1 MLGRKNNSTPDI
13 IIRKFFNEL
22 ELWKHQ
28 ENDIDILVQLV
39 NSIRPKN
46 PKKLEKFRVFP
57 LIEFFAN
64 HQVERENFVVYLRT
78 VLENKNFDAILT
90 DAAESIVNVL
100 ASGFAFYSIYL
111 ATLPK
116 DENHPYGHGKVE
128 FFSVFV
134 EGVLIC
140 IAGVVILI
148 KSVYSLFY
156 GNEVSDLYNGAL
168 IIGATGL
175 INLVV
180 GLFLIST
187 GKANKSLTLEADG
200 KHLLTD
206 ALSSAG
212 LVIGIIIIQLTQI
225 LWLDSVISILLGI
238 YIVFS
243 GYKLTRKSVGGLMD
257 ESNIELVEEVVKV
270 LQENRQPS
278 WIDVHNLRAQQYGAD
293 LHIDCHVTLPYY
305 FDLNTVHQEISA
317 IDKLINQSVNHQTE
331 LFIHADPC
339 LPACCHYCKMENC
352 PVRAEAFRA
361 EIKWNMENVTK
372 NQKHFQ

>member
-1 MLGRKNNSTPDI
+1 MGLKQIKLTTNKRA
-13 IIRKFFNEL
+13 
-22 ELWKHQ
+22 
-28 ENDIDILVQLV
+28 ILVSLCV
-39 NSIRPKN
+39 SIILMLAKFVAYFITNSN
-46 PKKLEKFRVFP
+46 
-57 LIEFFAN
+57 
-64 HQVERENFVVYLRT
+64 
-78 VLENKNFDAILT
+78 AILT

-128 FFSVFV
+128 FFSAFV
-134 EGVLIC
+134 EGVLIGV
-140 IAGVVILI
+140 AGVVILI
-148 KSVYSLFY
+148 KSVYGLFY
-156 GNEVSDLYNGAL
+156 GNIVSDLFDGAI

-175 INLVV
+175 INLFV
-180 GLFLIST
+180 GWYLIKI
-187 GKANKSLTLEADG
+187 GKANSSLTLEADG

-206 ALSSAG
+206 AVSSAG
-212 LVIGIIIIQLTQI
+212 LVIGIIIIQLTQV
-225 LWLDSVISILLGI
+225 LWLDSVISIILGL
-238 YIVFS
+238 YILYN

-257 ESNIELVEEVVKV
+257 ESNIELVEEVVDV
-270 LQENRQPS
+270 LQEHRQQS

-305 FDLNTVHQEISA
+305 FDLNKVHNEISN
-317 IDKLINQSVNHQTE
+317 IDKLINNAVSRKTE

-352 PVRAEAFRA
+352 AVRTEAFKG

-372 NQKHFQ
+372 NQKHFAR